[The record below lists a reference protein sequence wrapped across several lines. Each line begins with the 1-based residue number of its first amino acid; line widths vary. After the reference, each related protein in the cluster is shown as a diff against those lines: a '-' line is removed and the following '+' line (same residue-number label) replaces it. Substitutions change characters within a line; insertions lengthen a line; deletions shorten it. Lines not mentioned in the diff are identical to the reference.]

1 MTAGHRHLGRPGTVW
16 LGTSWKMTK
25 TLPEA
30 RIWSRIVRDRFDPAG
45 AHHGVQPFVVPPATA
60 IATVAAELGPG
71 SPVLVGAQDAHWEDA
86 GAWTGEVSVPQVA
99 DAGARLV
106 ELGHSERRTHM
117 GDTDERVRAK
127 VDAVLRH
134 GLMPLLCVGEGS
146 DARARGGHVEHVLGQ
161 VRSALG
167 HVTDRS
173 TVLVAYEPVWAI
185 GDAGRAARPDEVAE
199 VVAAVRRELPDVA
212 AVLYGGSVSPGNAAD
227 MLAVDGVD
235 GLFVGRS
242 AWPVNGFLELLGTA
256 AGAVRA

>member
-1 MTAGHRHLGRPGTVW
+1 
-16 LGTSWKMTK
+16 
-25 TLPEA
+25 
-30 RIWSRIVRDRFDPAG
+30 
-45 AHHGVQPFVVPPATA
+45 
-60 IATVAAELGPG
+60 
-71 SPVLVGAQDAHWEDA
+71 
-86 GAWTGEVSVPQVA
+86 
-99 DAGARLV
+99 
-106 ELGHSERRTHM
+106 
-117 GDTDERVRAK
+117 
-127 VDAVLRH
+127 
-134 GLMPLLCVGEGS
+134 S

-212 AVLYGGSVSPGNAAD
+212 AVLDGGSVSPGNAAD

-242 AWPVNGFLELLGTA
+242 AWPVNGFLELLGAA
-256 AGAVRA
+256 AGAVRACPGSGSGSTTPSAR